1 MLGTKVVTV
10 VIDNKLMIVPEPHM
24 YKSIVS
30 FNRLP
35 IR

>member
-10 VIDNKLMIVPEPHM
+10 VIDNKFIMEPEPHM

-35 IR
+35 MR